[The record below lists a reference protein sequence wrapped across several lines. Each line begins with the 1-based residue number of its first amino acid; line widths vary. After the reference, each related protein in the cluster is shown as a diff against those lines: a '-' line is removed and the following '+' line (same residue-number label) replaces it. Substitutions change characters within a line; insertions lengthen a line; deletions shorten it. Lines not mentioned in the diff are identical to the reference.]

1 MSFLD
6 QLKSRAN
13 AMQSEQSAQQTHDE
27 ANVKLTEAASK
38 TVLLYISELAKQLN
52 VIEPAGPQLSL
63 NGKTHWPAMKLVDF
77 RVDARKKKLHD
88 KEVFDY
94 VVMAWRIVPRDGAP
108 VAGSVSANF
117 PPDLQRIESRLAAGS
132 VKHERVN
139 VRHPEKHTLQAIRFD
154 YATEARGSITVTP
167 DHLDSKMLF
176 RIASA
181 QSFAIEGTSYPASRI
196 QSAVLDELA
205 KMIVGQASNFV

>member
-13 AMQSEQSAQQTHDE
+13 ALQSEQSAQVTHNE
-27 ANVKLTEAASK
+27 ANVKLTEVASK
-38 TVLLYISELAKQLN
+38 TVWIYITELAKQLN
-52 VIEPAGPQLSL
+52 VIEPAGPKLSL
-63 NGKTHWPAMKLVDF
+63 DGKAHWPVMKLVDF

-88 KEVFDY
+88 KDVFDY

-108 VAGSVSANF
+108 VPGSVSANF

-132 VKHERVN
+132 VQHERVN

-154 YATEARGSITVTP
+154 YKTEARGSITVTP
-167 DHLDSKMLF
+167 DHVDAKLAF

-181 QSFAIEGTSYPASRI
+181 QSFAIEGASYAASGI
-196 QSAVLDELA
+196 NTAVLDGMA
-205 KMIVGQASNFV
+205 KLIVGQASSFV